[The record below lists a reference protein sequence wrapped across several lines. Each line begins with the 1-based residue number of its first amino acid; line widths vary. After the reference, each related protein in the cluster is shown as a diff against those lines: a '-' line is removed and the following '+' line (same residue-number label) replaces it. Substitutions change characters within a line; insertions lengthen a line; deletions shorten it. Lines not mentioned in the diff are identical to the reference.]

1 MFLQDKRKKP
11 AAGLMIFLVFMWL
24 CTVIS
29 KSIYTSALPVVSTQ
43 VPEQKYIEHITE
55 VQGIVVEGGNLP
67 IIALSGLRVENIA
80 VQVGDR
86 VEEGDIVFR
95 VDLEDLEKMI
105 EAKETEITGVQ
116 YQIDALLENKALA
129 EQKKAIAEERA
140 REDYDNAAREKN
152 DDLGRAKEEY
162 AQAEEDLENYMN
174 GGAYADSA
182 EAWEQGK
189 DALEDALQQAAYQEA
204 DAQGERDHALEE
216 IQREIEDI
224 LFPEAADA
232 TLSLYQL
239 ELEELKDQLNI
250 YRQVKEEEGLIKA
263 PYGGVITDV
272 LISVGGRVPDTAAI
286 YISDETVPY
295 EFKTTIDSDQKK
307 YIRLGDDVSL
317 LLDGRS
323 REMDVTIEYLG
334 ESMTRPGCLETR
346 IRLPEGVGT
355 PGLSGILTHK
365 ETGEKY
371 QFCLPPS
378 AVYQEE
384 LRSYVYVLK
393 EREGILGPEYYV
405 EEITVKILDHN
416 DTWTAV
422 EGAGL
427 DEESRIIISADKEI
441 KKGSIVR
448 WV

>member
-1 MFLQDKRKKP
+1 MFLQGKRKKP
-11 AAGLMIFLVFMWL
+11 AAGLFIFFVFMWL

-29 KSIYTSALPVVSTQ
+29 KSVYTSALPVVSTQ
-43 VPEQKYIEHITE
+43 MPEQKYIEHITE
-55 VQGIVVEGGNLP
+55 VQGIVVEGGNIP
-67 IIALSGLRVENIA
+67 ITALSGLRVENIA

-86 VEEGDIVFR
+86 VEEGDVVFR
-95 VDLEDLEKMI
+95 VDLEDLEKTM

-116 YQIDALLENKALA
+116 YQINALLENKALA
-129 EQKKAIAEERA
+129 DQKKAIAEERA
-140 REDYDNAAREKN
+140 REDYNNTAREKN

-162 AQAEEDLENYMN
+162 AQAEEDLENYLN
-174 GGAYADSA
+174 GDYGYAAGD
-182 EAWEQGK
+182 WEQGK

-239 ELEELKDQLNI
+239 ELEELEQQLNT
-250 YRQVKEEEGLIKA
+250 YQQVKKQEGYVKA
-263 PYGGVITDV
+263 PQGGVITDV
-272 LISVGGRVPDTAAI
+272 LISVGGRVPDAAAVL
-286 YISDETVPY
+286 ISDETIPY
-295 EFKTTIDSDQKK
+295 EFKAVIDSSQKK
-307 YIRLGDDVSL
+307 YMRLGDEVSL

-334 ESMTRPGCLETR
+334 ESKTQPGCLETR

-355 PGLSGILTHK
+355 PGLSGTLTHK
-365 ETGEKY
+365 AVGEKY
-371 QFCLPPS
+371 QLCLPPC
-378 AVYQEE
+378 AIYQEE

-393 EREGILGPEYYV
+393 EREGILGMEYYV
-405 EEITVKILDHN
+405 EEITVKVLDYN
-416 DTWTAV
+416 ETWAAV
-422 EGAGL
+422 EATGL
-427 DEESRIIISADKEI
+427 DEESRIIVSADKEI